1 MESAPRFVLPP
12 RPTPPDAGSREH
24 ERWCRDLTLKY
35 EGGTITSAYGNFV
48 QLWASGELPSATNGK
63 DINRKAYKAKRT
75 NKIGGDEKEV
85 SVPAKTYKKYP
96 SQRAS
101 QAAGGEVITFDTRD
115 GIFTARMTGD
125 IQHLIK
131 QIASDLT
138 QQYMEFT
145 LYSARGA
152 DYGPF
157 VPLTILS

>member
-1 MESAPRFVLPP
+1 MESESRIILPP
-12 RPTPPDAGSREH
+12 RPTPPEAGSRDH

-48 QLWASGELPSATNGK
+48 QLWASGELPSATNPRNI
-63 DINRKAYKAKRT
+63 DRSAYTARRT
-75 NKIGGDEKEV
+75 NTIGGEQKTV
-85 SVPAKTYKKYP
+85 TVPAATYKKYP
-96 SQRAS
+96 SLRSS
-101 QAAGGEVITFDTRD
+101 QASGGEVVTFDTRD

-125 IQHLIK
+125 IQHLIAH
-131 QIASDLT
+131 IATDLS

-157 VPLTILS
+157 VPFTIVS